1 MILLQ
6 LYWEFFKTGLFA
18 VGGGL
23 ATLPFLSKM
32 ADKTGWFTQGQLMDM
47 VAVSESTP
55 GPIGINMATYVGFS
69 TSGVPGALAA
79 TLGLITPSI
88 IIILIIASFL
98 KAFRSNRYVDS
109 AFRCLRPASTGL
121 IAASGLSVA
130 VDYLLYGCSCGNS
143 GGGSVEGGSACSSAS
158 CGYPGDSANQ
168 KTAPCNLDCTVRFA
182 GHCVLL
188 CRCVNRQKSKRA
200 RFTAGLVF

>member
-1 MILLQ
+1 MILLLR

-23 ATLPFLSKM
+23 ATLPFLSQM

-55 GPIGINMATYVGFS
+55 GPIGINTVTYVGFT

-79 TLGLITPSI
+79 TLGLVSPSI
-88 IIILIIASFL
+88 LIILVIASFL
-98 KAFRSNRYVDS
+98 KAFRSNRFVEGV
-109 AFRCLRPASTGL
+109 FRCLRPASTGL

-130 VDYLLYGCSCGNS
+130 AITFYTAAPEGLLAGIQWKA
-143 GGGSVEGGSACSSAS
+143 VVLAAVLVLATRVIPQTKKLHPVVWIALSALAGIVFS
-158 CGYPGDSANQ
+158 
-168 KTAPCNLDCTVRFA
+168 FA
-182 GHCVLL
+182 RV
-188 CRCVNRQKSKRA
+188 
-200 RFTAGLVF
+200 

>member
-1 MILLQ
+1 MILLLR

-23 ATLPFLSKM
+23 ATLPFLSQM

-55 GPIGINMATYVGFS
+55 GPIGINTATYVGFT

-79 TLGLITPSI
+79 TLGLVTPSI
-88 IIILIIASFL
+88 LIILAIASFL
-98 KAFRSNRYVDS
+98 KAFRSNRYVD
-109 AFRCLRPASTGL
+109 AVFRCLRPASTGL

-130 VDYLLYGCSCGNS
+130 AITFY
-143 GGGSVEGGSACSSAS
+143 
-158 CGYPGDSANQ
+158 
-168 KTAPCNLDCTVRFA
+168 TAAPA
-182 GHCVLL
+182 GILAGVQWKAVILAVLL
-188 CRCVNRQKSKRA
+188 LLVTRGIPQTKKLHPVVWIALSA
-200 RFTAGLVF
+200 LAGIVFSLAGV

>member
-23 ATLPFLSKM
+23 ATLPFLSQM

-98 KAFRSNRYVDS
+98 KTFRSNCYVDS

-130 VDYLLYGCSCGNS
+130 VITFYTAVPAGILAGVQWKAVLLA
-143 GGGSVEGGSACSSAS
+143 VLLLVVTRVIPQTKKLHPVIWIALSALLGIVFS
-158 CGYPGDSANQ
+158 
-168 KTAPCNLDCTVRFA
+168 FA
-182 GHCVLL
+182 G
-188 CRCVNRQKSKRA
+188 A
-200 RFTAGLVF
+200 

>member
-1 MILLQ
+1 MILLLR

-23 ATLPFLSKM
+23 ATLPFLSQM

-55 GPIGINMATYVGFS
+55 GPIGINTATYVGFT

-79 TLGLITPSI
+79 TLGLVTPSI
-88 IIILIIASFL
+88 LIILAIASFL
-98 KAFRSNRYVDS
+98 KAFRSNRYVD
-109 AFRCLRPASTGL
+109 AVFRCLRPASTGL

-130 VDYLLYGCSCGNS
+130 AITFYAAAPAGILTGIQWKAVILAVLLLL
-143 GGGSVEGGSACSSAS
+143 VTRVIPQTKKLHPVVWIALSALAGIVFS
-158 CGYPGDSANQ
+158 
-168 KTAPCNLDCTVRFA
+168 FA
-182 GHCVLL
+182 GV
-188 CRCVNRQKSKRA
+188 
-200 RFTAGLVF
+200 

>member
-1 MILLQ
+1 MILLLR

-23 ATLPFLSKM
+23 ATLPFLSQM

-55 GPIGINMATYVGFS
+55 GPIGINTATYVGFT

-79 TLGLITPSI
+79 TLGLVSPSI
-88 IIILIIASFL
+88 LIILVIASFL
-98 KAFRSNRYVDS
+98 KAFRSNRFVEGV
-109 AFRCLRPASTGL
+109 FRCLRPASTGL

-130 VDYLLYGCSCGNS
+130 AITFYTAAPEGLLAGIQWKA
-143 GGGSVEGGSACSSAS
+143 VVLAAVLVLATRVIPRTKKLHPVVWIALSALAGIVFS
-158 CGYPGDSANQ
+158 
-168 KTAPCNLDCTVRFA
+168 FA
-182 GHCVLL
+182 GV
-188 CRCVNRQKSKRA
+188 
-200 RFTAGLVF
+200 

>member
-1 MILLQ
+1 MILLLR

-23 ATLPFLSKM
+23 ATLPFLSQM

-55 GPIGINMATYVGFS
+55 GPIGINTATYVGFT

-79 TLGLITPSI
+79 TLGLVTPSI
-88 IIILIIASFL
+88 LIILAIASFL
-98 KAFRSNRYVDS
+98 KAFRSNRYVD
-109 AFRCLRPASTGL
+109 AVFRCLRPASTGL

-130 VDYLLYGCSCGNS
+130 AITFYTAAPAGILAGVQWKAVILAVLLLLVTRGIPQTKKLHP
-143 GGGSVEGGSACSSAS
+143 VVWIALSALAGIVLS
-158 CGYPGDSANQ
+158 
-168 KTAPCNLDCTVRFA
+168 FA
-182 GHCVLL
+182 GV
-188 CRCVNRQKSKRA
+188 
-200 RFTAGLVF
+200 

>member
-1 MILLQ
+1 MILLLR

-23 ATLPFLSKM
+23 ATLPFLSQM

-55 GPIGINMATYVGFS
+55 GPIGINTATYVGFT

-79 TLGLITPSI
+79 TLGLVTPSI
-88 IIILIIASFL
+88 LIILAIASFL
-98 KAFRSNRYVDS
+98 KAFRSNRYVD
-109 AFRCLRPASTGL
+109 AVFRCLRPASTGL

-130 VDYLLYGCSCGNS
+130 AITFYTAAPAGILAGVQWKAVILAVLLLLVTRGIPQTKKLHPVVWIALSALA
-143 GGGSVEGGSACSSAS
+143 GSVFS
-158 CGYPGDSANQ
+158 
-168 KTAPCNLDCTVRFA
+168 FA
-182 GHCVLL
+182 GV
-188 CRCVNRQKSKRA
+188 
-200 RFTAGLVF
+200 